1 MQCFVTFHNAVWKL
15 KSDIVISGFLAAV
28 IFSSG
33 HRINNAWNK
42 SLSSDQNWHV
52 PIFLKT
58 CRKPHVC
65 KCLWCQITGTQH
77 KTFIRS
83 LWRLCVSGH
92 MSMRTCV
99 MILFDISGLQQD
111 GEFGIVTNVI
121 FLNFMWLTGFKVHG
135 RGHYVFWKVWRP
147 FKKFLNATHLFFN
160 VLCQIYIATMI
171 WELI

>member
-15 KSDIVISGFLAAV
+15 KSDIVISGFLAAL

-42 SLSSDQNWHV
+42 SLSSDQNCHV
-52 PIFLKT
+52 QIFLKT

-77 KTFIRS
+77 KTFTRS

-121 FLNFMWLTGFKVHG
+121 FLNFMLTHRFQSTWERPLCFLKSLEGVQKVSQRHSS
-135 RGHYVFWKVWRP
+135 
-147 FKKFLNATHLFFN
+147 FL
-160 VLCQIYIATMI
+160 
-171 WELI
+171 